1 MNTPSTDALTL
12 LQTALHQLVRGELAV
27 PAFAAIARQQPAL
40 LAALPERFADVLNG
54 LLDRLEASALFTEES
69 CSFSQ
74 HALTDN
80 LQLWIDKARE
90 RLAQA

>member
-1 MNTPSTDALTL
+1 MNTPSTDALNL
-12 LQTALHQLVRGELAV
+12 LQSALNQLVQGDMAV

-40 LAALPERFADVLNG
+40 LATLPARFAEVLND
-54 LLDRLEASALFTEES
+54 LLERLEASALFTEES

-74 HALTDN
+74 RALTDN
-80 LQLWIDKARE
+80 LQMWIDKARA